1 MKSESERPSLIPWVV
16 VRLQIWRINFSSYNQ
31 FYGFPELLPQFRER
45 ETLIT
50 AVGWLEW
57 FWKAKMARNWFWLVH
72 FFTSLKFKT
81 QKASLSLVQYL
92 ELLGL
97 ETSIRYFSAWTI
109 RHEVTWLTS
118 MTFQKESE
126 IHTEYI
132 TITNNKPYTPKWLP
146 CAARHWHNNHD
157 LPKECLW
164 NSVPIVTRIRI
175 LT

>member
-45 ETLIT
+45 DADYRGRLARIILEGQNGAQLILIST
-50 AVGWLEW
+50 
-57 FWKAKMARNWFWLVH
+57 

-97 ETSIRYFSAWTI
+97 ETSIRYFSA
-109 RHEVTWLTS
+109 
-118 MTFQKESE
+118 
-126 IHTEYI
+126 
-132 TITNNKPYTPKWLP
+132 
-146 CAARHWHNNHD
+146 
-157 LPKECLW
+157 
-164 NSVPIVTRIRI
+164 
-175 LT
+175 